1 MSQFVNLCFEGG
13 GVKGIA
19 YAGAL
24 KVLEQRGVMPDI
36 RRVAG
41 TSAGAISAALVAMG
55 ADWQKVK
62 EIVGGTNFR
71 EFMDHYWLLG
81 LNTHQLL
88 HKYGLFKGEKFSEW
102 MRDQIQELTGNAD
115 LTFSEL
121 WMLSTSSPQ
130 TYRDLSMVGT
140 NLNRQKSVVY
150 NAVNSPDMP
159 IWEAV
164 RISMSIPLFF
174 GACKDESD
182 DVLVDG
188 GVSWNYPLDIYD
200 RLDFIADISR
210 TDNYTPVHYTSRKWD
225 DQIYNKQTLGMR
237 VDNED
242 EIGVTRDRMQSP
254 REDIDN
260 ILDYTKAL
268 LGFMLDM
275 ANKAHLH
282 ENDWHRT
289 IFIDAK
295 KVQTCDFNLSRS
307 KVDELVQSGEDCANK
322 YFDWFDA
329 ATPDEAL
336 NKIP

>member
-24 KVLEQRGVMPDI
+24 KVLEERGVMPHI

-62 EIVGGTNFR
+62 EIVGGTDFR

-88 HKYGLFKGEKFSEW
+88 HKYGLFKGKKFSEW
-102 MRDQIQELTGNAD
+102 MRDQIQLLTGNAD

-140 NLNRQKSVVY
+140 NLNRQKAVVY

-159 IWEAV
+159 IWEAA

-174 GACKDESD
+174 GAYRDESEG
-182 DVLVDG
+182 VLVDG
-188 GVSWNYPLDIYD
+188 GVSWNYPLDMYD
-200 RLDFIADISR
+200 RRDFITDLSR
-210 TDNYTPVHYTSRKWD
+210 PELFDEVAYPTTKWD
-225 DQIYNKQTLGMR
+225 DQVYNKQTLGLR
-237 VDNED
+237 VDNMD
-242 EIGVTRDRMQSP
+242 EIKAMKHRADMPPVKI
-254 REDIDN
+254 EN
-260 ILDYTKAL
+260 IVDYAKAIL
-268 LGFMLDM
+268 NFMLDM

-282 ENDWHRT
+282 QNDWHRT
-289 IFIDAK
+289 VFIDALDVK
-295 KVQTCDFNLSRS
+295 TCDFDLSRA
-307 KVDELVQSGEDCANK
+307 KVDELVQSGEKCANK

-329 ATPDEAL
+329 ATPGEAL